1 MIQSFYTGNSGLNA
15 NKFSL
20 SVISDNIANVN
31 TIGFKGER
39 ANFEDMVSSSMTT
52 FANQAPKNLEIGGGS
67 FVGSTT
73 KDFSQGTFMNT
84 NAPTDLALDGE
95 GFFMVNDSSDLTY
108 YTRNG
113 QFRAN
118 ADGDLINLN
127 GLKLQGWTLDSNGN
141 IAGAIDSINIPNFID
156 PSSTNQISFEEPTN
170 LDSTANTITY
180 PTSSGA
186 AAFDPNDSTTFNYV
200 NSLTTYDS
208 LGNGHSV
215 SFYFEKSAAN
225 QWDVYAYA
233 DGDTTTQVGTSTL
246 TFDAGGNL
254 TAGSP
259 MALSIPLTNGA
270 ATPLAISTSFADM
283 QQLSSD
289 FIFYSQQDGNS
300 KGDLISMSVS
310 EDGIVKG
317 SYTNGQVRDIAR
329 LSVASFKDKEMLA
342 RKGNFLY
349 LPNQQTYTPII
360 TPGGVTSKIRS
371 GMLEM
376 SNVDISQEF
385 INLIT
390 AQRAYQ
396 ANARTI
402 TTSDQIL
409 QETMNIK
416 R

>member
-67 FVGSTT
+67 FVGSTS

-84 NAPTDLALDGE
+84 NAPTDLALEGE

-141 IAGAIDSINIPNFID
+141 IAGAIDSINIPNSID
-156 PSSTNQISFEEPTN
+156 PISTSQITFEEPTN
-170 LDSTANTITY
+170 LDSTADTITY

-186 AAFDPNDSTTFNYV
+186 GAFDPNDSSTFNYV
-200 NSLTTYDS
+200 NSLTTFDS

-225 QWDVYAYA
+225 QWDVHAYA
-233 DGDTTTQVGTSTL
+233 DGDTVTEVGTSTL
-246 TFDAGGNL
+246 TFDSGGNL

-259 MALSIPLTNGA
+259 TALSLPLTNGA
-270 ATPLAISTSFADM
+270 ATPLAINASFANM

-300 KGDLISMSVS
+300 TGDLISMSVS

-317 SYTNGQVRDIAR
+317 SYTNGQIRDIAQ
-329 LSVASFKDKEMLA
+329 LAVASFKDKEMLA

-360 TPGGVTSKIRS
+360 TPGGATSKIRS

-402 TTSDQIL
+402 TTSDEIL